1 MELNKIVRGSKKSE
15 NQKNVVNYIKKLYE
29 SREKVIELFDDYS
42 RIVPEVK
49 YKKKYGRRS
58 QNINSKINASK
69 ITNSTCTSKSR

>member
-49 YKKKYGRRS
+49 YKTKYGRRS
-58 QNINSKINASK
+58 QNINS
-69 ITNSTCTSKSR
+69 